1 MEGKNNEKRK
11 KAVILIIII
20 LIVLLGVLFVPYK
33 KATLRDGGTEE
44 YRALAAT
51 YVQWHKITPDPA
63 TETTEIYEGFSWYLY
78 PDSQKS
84 LDELWEIK
92 H

>member
-1 MEGKNNEKRK
+1 MK
-11 KAVILIIII
+11 KSTKAILLTIII
-20 LIVLLGVLFVPYK
+20 LITLLGVLFVPYRK
-33 KATLRDGGTEE
+33 GLYDDGGTED

-51 YVQWHKITPDPA
+51 YVKWQKLQGDGTK
-63 TETTEIYEGFSWYLY
+63 YEGFSWYLY

-84 LDELWEIK
+84 IDELWEIK

>member
-1 MEGKNNEKRK
+1 MK
-11 KAVILIIII
+11 KSTKAILLTIII
-20 LIVLLGVLFVPYK
+20 LITLLGVLFVPYK
-33 KATLRDGGTEE
+33 KTLYDDGGTEE

-51 YVQWHKITPDPA
+51 YVQWHRFHDGTK
-63 TETTEIYEGFSWYLY
+63 YEGFSWYLY

-84 LDELWEIK
+84 LGELWEIK

>member
-1 MEGKNNEKRK
+1 MK
-11 KAVILIIII
+11 KSTKAILLTIII
-20 LIVLLGVLFVPYK
+20 LIVLLGVLFIPYK
-33 KATLRDGGTEE
+33 KETLRDGGTED

-51 YVQWHKITPDPA
+51 YVKWHKITEDGK
-63 TETTEIYEGFSWYLY
+63 TYEGFSWYLY

-84 LDELWEIK
+84 IDELWEIK